1 MPLRVLLVEDERL
14 IADAIIVS
22 LSRDGHT
29 VEWVTDADNGET
41 ALATTTFDLV
51 LLDLGLPARDGLSL
65 LRWMRDTR
73 RTTPVI
79 ILTAREAV
87 ENRIAGLD
95 CGADDY
101 LIKPFDMEE
110 LLARARALVRR
121 ANGRSAPNIV
131 YEDIIV
137 DPASLTVLHDGKLVE
152 LSPLAFQ
159 VLVLLLERSGR
170 IVSKDDLAENI
181 YGWDGSAESNTVEV
195 YVSQIRRRL
204 RSDLIRTIRGIG
216 YIIDKAPDAR

>member
-1 MPLRVLLVEDERL
+1 MPLRVLLVEDEGL

-29 VEWVTDADNGET
+29 VEWVTDADTGET

-73 RTTPVI
+73 RATPVI

-101 LIKPFDMEE
+101 LIKPFDMDE

-131 YEDIIV
+131 YQDIIV

-170 IVSKDDLAENI
+170 IVSKNDLAENI